1 MKEGQHDDELTPYEK
16 WMNHK
21 ENASL
26 RVSLGHTAEG
36 TGETINPMLSGAEG
50 EEEKAKKKDE
60 AMPALHDMYQADKDE
75 EGLIVSP
82 LHDRLVSD
90 GEATDKESVMG
101 DEATS
106 AEAVAEAE
114 ADDDDEDASVNSAR
128 GSRLSTSAIYKE
140 RASTAIY
147 KERASTANP
156 DFTDNP
162 LASKYARTSS
172 TGSAAAAAEIRPSAT
187 MKKEEEE
194 EIKPRKMS
202 IASKRVAA
210 RRKSRIE
217 GMIGTKTSKEE
228 HSDL

>member
-1 MKEGQHDDELTPYEK
+1 MKEGQHDDELTPSEK

-106 AEAVAEAE
+106 AEAMAEAE

-128 GSRLSTSAIYKE
+128 GSRLSTS
-140 RASTAIY
+140 AIY